1 MLNEDSDG
9 DLLVS
14 FGRHHFLFSPACC
27 THVTSDTPVD
37 ALKLEANRAVSS
49 APKTEGS
56 VGKATG
62 IAGTCGPI
70 DGLIAFRFTWLT
82 DWLMCVCV
90 CVCV

>member
-1 MLNEDSDG
+1 MVNMDRDG

-14 FGRHHFLFSPACC
+14 FGRRHFLFSPACC

-37 ALKLEANRAVSS
+37 AFKLEANRAVGS

-62 IAGTCGPI
+62 IAGICGLFM
-70 DGLIAFRFTWLT
+70 D
-82 DWLMCVCV
+82 
-90 CVCV
+90 

>member
-1 MLNEDSDG
+1 MVNMDRDG

-27 THVTSDTPVD
+27 THVTSGTPVD
-37 ALKLEANRAVSS
+37 ALKLEANGAVGS

-62 IAGTCGPI
+62 IAGICGLI
-70 DGLIAFRFTWLT
+70 HGLIAFRFTWST
-82 DWLMCVCV
+82 DWLF
-90 CVCV
+90 